1 MNKAK
6 KVRRSV
12 KASTD
17 YLLCYFT
24 KVKIKKITESDAPRG
39 SLRR

>member
-17 YLLCYFT
+17 YFT

>member
-17 YLLCYFT
+17 FFALLFY
-24 KVKIKKITESDAPRG
+24 KSKNQKNYRV
-39 SLRR
+39 